1 MNSNNYKPDDFFREI
16 FAQPLAKIEYPYHPS
31 EEILHSYLTG
41 KLQTRQL
48 FSSERLIQLQTGRLS
63 DWSRTEASAHIMTCV
78 YCSKR
83 IRTLAEQL
91 SSERVTWWAKV
102 SGTLSLRPIRRL
114 LTPVPALAR
123 VVMVA
128 QLVVIFALAGVI
140 YFKPTPFFT
149 TEISTTQ
156 SEPSAI
162 PNMTKEALTEP
173 KLPPQAAAPP
183 TALKQPAPVATSTNP
198 ASAAPSTTTLQTANA
213 SALIPV
219 LASQLKSS
227 DQEQQIHAAQQLGAL
242 GDPQGVAPLIEA
254 FGATSDSK
262 ARQYFARALGDIYQ
276 KTQDE
281 YYQVVESF
289 KSYQTGP
296 NTASGNH
303 DLIKDLF
310 SQFKIDLNLNTSDD
324 SHYPHKI
331 KISFHQDVTLH
342 EVNNLARDVG
352 GVLVF
357 SESSADELV
366 LKLPQKTD
374 DELKEIIR
382 KFEQDPKVKS
392 IQKIR

>member
-1 MNSNNYKPDDFFREI
+1 MNSNSYKPDDFFREI
-16 FAQPLAKIEYPYHPS
+16 FAQPLVKIEYPYHPS
-31 EEILHSYLTG
+31 EEILHSYMTG
-41 KLQTRQL
+41 KLQARQD
-48 FSSERLIQLQTGRLS
+48 FSNERLLQLQKGHLS
-63 DWSRTEASAHIMTCV
+63 DWSRTEVSTHIMTCV

-83 IRTLAEQL
+83 IQVLSAQ
-91 SSERVTWWAKV
+91 SSERVAWWTKV

-123 VVMVA
+123 VVMAA

-173 KLPPQAAAPP
+173 KLPPQAAASQ
-183 TALKQPAPVATSTNP
+183 TALKQPAPVATSTSP
-198 ASAAPSTTTLQTANA
+198 ASAPPSTTTLQTANT

-242 GDPQGVAPLIEA
+242 GDSQGVAPLIEA

-262 ARQYFARALGDIYQ
+262 ARQYFARALGEIYE

-281 YYQVVESF
+281 YYQVIESF
-289 KSYQTGP
+289 KSFQNSP
-296 NTASGNH
+296 NNSQGDH

-310 SQFKIDLNLNTSDD
+310 NQIKIDLNLSTPDD
-324 SHYPHKI
+324 SQYPHKI

-342 EVNNLARDVG
+342 EVNSLAHAVG

-382 KFEQDPKVKS
+382 QFAQDPRVKAV
-392 IQKIR
+392 QKIK

>member
-1 MNSNNYKPDDFFREI
+1 MNSNSYKPDDFFREI

-41 KLQTRQL
+41 KLLARQY

-63 DWSRTEASAHIMTCV
+63 DWSRTEVSTHIMTCV

-83 IRTLAEQL
+83 IRTLAAQ
-91 SSERVTWWAKV
+91 SSEQVAWWTKV
-102 SGTLSLRPIRRL
+102 LETLSLQPLRRS
-114 LTPVPALAR
+114 LTPMPGFAR
-123 VVMVA
+123 IVMAA
-128 QLVVIFALAGVI
+128 QFVVIFALIGVI
-140 YFKPTPFFT
+140 YFKPAPFFT

-162 PNMTKEALTEP
+162 PNMTKETMTEP
-173 KLPPQAAAPP
+173 KLPPQATVPQ
-183 TALKQPAPVATSTNP
+183 TALKQPAPVATSASP
-198 ASAAPSTTTLQTANA
+198 ASASPPTTTLQTANT

-281 YYQVVESF
+281 YYQVVGSF
-289 KSYQTGP
+289 KSFQNSPHNSQGD
-296 NTASGNH
+296 H
-303 DLIKDLF
+303 DLIMELF
-310 SQFKIDLNLNTSDD
+310 NQLKIDFNLGAQDD
-324 SHYPHKI
+324 PQYPHKI

-342 EVNNLARDVG
+342 EVNSLAHDVG

-382 KFEQDPKVKS
+382 QFEQDPRVKAV
-392 IQKIR
+392 QKIK